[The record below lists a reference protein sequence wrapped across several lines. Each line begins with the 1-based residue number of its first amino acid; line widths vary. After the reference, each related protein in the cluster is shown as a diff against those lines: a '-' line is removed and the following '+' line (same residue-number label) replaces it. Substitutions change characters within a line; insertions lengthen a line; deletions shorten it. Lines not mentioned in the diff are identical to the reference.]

1 MPELVLGII
10 IALFVY
16 ERLGYSPGG
25 IITAAFVAL
34 YSRHWEFVLA
44 TLLIAGIT
52 AALAHCLSRFMALY
66 GKRLFAVCV
75 LIAISL
81 SLALSSLT
89 AMYAENKEFAVIGHI
104 IPGLIAKDIYSQG
117 TVATLASLALTVG
130 LIRIACFAGQ
140 GWLW

>member
-1 MPELVLGII
+1 MPEIVLGII

-44 TLLIAGIT
+44 TLLVAAIAAI
-52 AALAHCLSRFMALY
+52 LVHLLSRTMALY
-66 GKRLFAVCV
+66 GKRLFAVSV

-81 SLALSSLT
+81 SLALSSVT
-89 AMYAENKEFAVIGHI
+89 SVYAGDREFAVIGHI

-130 LIRIACFAGQ
+130 LIRIACFAGK

>member
-1 MPELVLGII
+1 MPEIVIGII

-34 YSRHWEFVLA
+34 YVRHWEFVLC
-44 TLLIAGIT
+44 TLLISGASAVIV
-52 AALAHCLSRFMALY
+52 HVLSHYMAVY
-66 GKRLFAVCV
+66 GKRLFAVSV
-75 LIAISL
+75 LVALLLGL
-81 SLALSSLT
+81 SVSSVVHI
-89 AMYAENKEFAVIGHI
+89 YAGDREFAVIGHI

-117 TVATLASLALTVG
+117 VVATLASLALTVG
-130 LIRIACFAGQ
+130 LIRMACFVGK